1 MRGRYLFVTI
11 ESMARTFG
19 TALAGRDNSLNAVR
33 LILAAAVILAH
44 SWTIGGY
51 GETIFHWIGANS
63 VNGFFALSGFLI
75 AGSRLR
81 HDFRHYITRRA
92 QRIFPGFWVCLVVI
106 ALVFAPLGALLGGVS
121 WNPGEALAYI
131 RNNASL
137 VIFDREVGQTLAASP
152 EGANWNRSLWSL
164 MHEFIAY
171 IVCGVLL
178 GVLWVRRNLALA
190 AGIVVAVLP
199 LAYVAV
205 PDFDGPPHMI
215 NDSLRLLAFYF
226 AGVLAYAL
234 RDRIR
239 TSHAVAGVAAVTVLI
254 AGFTSETALYTLT
267 PIPLTY
273 LLLHI
278 GATWRTRIAAKE
290 DASFGLY
297 IYGYPVQQ
305 ILGILGLGALV
316 PVWAFAIVS
325 MALTFPLAIAS
336 WRYVEKPAMGLRLTP
351 AHIPEVAT
359 AVPTPAPKDVI
370 AQHEWDHH
378 VPTALLGGR

>member
-1 MRGRYLFVTI
+1 
-11 ESMARTFG
+11 MARTIG

-33 LILAAAVILAH
+33 LVLAAAVILAH

-106 ALVFAPLGALLGGVS
+106 ALVFAPLGALLSGVS
-121 WNPGEALAYI
+121 WSPGDALAYI

-137 VIFDREVGQTLAASP
+137 VIFNREVGQTLTASP

-171 IVCGVLL
+171 VVCGVLL

-205 PDFDGPPHMI
+205 PDLDGPAHMV
-215 NDSLRLLAFYF
+215 NDSLRLLSFYF

-234 RDRIR
+234 RDRIH
-239 TSHAVAGVAAVTVLI
+239 TSHTLAGAAAIIVLA
-254 AGFTSETALYTLT
+254 AGFTSETLLYALT

-278 GATWRTRIAAKE
+278 GSTWRTQIAAKE
-290 DASFGLY
+290 DASFGIY

-305 ILGILGLGALV
+305 VLAMLGLGALV
-316 PVWAFAIVS
+316 PVWAFALVS

-336 WRYVEKPAMGLRLTP
+336 WRFVEKPAMGLRLVPTRV
-351 AHIPEVAT
+351 PEVST
-359 AVPTPAPKDVI
+359 AVPTPAPDG
-370 AQHEWDHH
+370 ALSQREWDHH
-378 VPTALLGGR
+378 APTALLGGR

>member
-1 MRGRYLFVTI
+1 
-11 ESMARTFG
+11 MARTFG

-33 LILAAAVILAH
+33 LVLAAAVILAH

-51 GETIFHWIGANS
+51 GDTIFRWIGANS

-106 ALVFAPLGALLGGVS
+106 AFVFAPIGALLSGVS
-121 WNPGEALAYI
+121 WHPGEALGYI

-137 VIFDREVGQTLAASP
+137 VIFDRDIGQTLTTSP

-205 PDFDGPPHMI
+205 PDLDGPAHML
-215 NDSLRLLAFYF
+215 NDSLRLLSFYF

-234 RDRIR
+234 RDRLR
-239 TSHAVAGVAAVTVLI
+239 TSHALAGVAAVTVLT
-254 AGFTSETALYTLT
+254 AGFTSETLLYAIT

-278 GATWRTRIAAKE
+278 GSTWRTQLAAKE

-305 ILGILGLGALV
+305 VLAMLGLGAIV

-325 MALTFPLAIAS
+325 MALAFPLAIAS
-336 WRYVEKPAMGLRLTP
+336 WRLVEKPAMALRLVPTRV
-351 AHIPEVAT
+351 PEVST
-359 AVPTPAPKDVI
+359 AVPTPAPDGAL
-370 AQHEWDHH
+370 AQREWDHH
-378 VPTALLGGR
+378 VPSTLLVGR

>member
-1 MRGRYLFVTI
+1 
-11 ESMARTFG
+11 MARTIG
-19 TALAGRDNSLNAVR
+19 SALVGRDNSLKAVR
-33 LILAAAVILAH
+33 LALAAAVILAH

-51 GETIFHWIGANS
+51 GDTIFHWIGANS

-106 ALVFAPLGALLGGVS
+106 ALFFAPIGALLSGVG
-121 WNPGEALAYI
+121 WDPGDSLAYI

-137 VIFDREVGQTLAASP
+137 VIVNREIGQTLAASP

-205 PDFDGPPHMI
+205 PDLDGPAHMI
-215 NDSLRLLAFYF
+215 NDSLRLLSFYF

-239 TSHAVAGVAAVTVLI
+239 TSHTVAGIAAVAVLA
-254 AGFTSETALYTLT
+254 AGFTSETLLYAAT

-278 GATWRTRIAAKE
+278 GSTWRTQIAAEE

-305 ILGILGLGALV
+305 LLAMLGLGTLV
-316 PVWAFAIVS
+316 PVWGFALAS
-325 MALTFPLAIAS
+325 MALAFPLALAS
-336 WRYVEKPAMGLRLTP
+336 WRYVEKPAMGLRLARGRVP
-351 AHIPEVAT
+351 WADT
-359 AVPTPAPKDVI
+359 AVPAPARDE
-370 AQHEWDHH
+370 ALTQREWDHH
-378 VPTALLGGR
+378 ASATLTIGR

>member
-1 MRGRYLFVTI
+1 MASTI
-11 ESMARTFG
+11 GS
-19 TALAGRDNSLNAVR
+19 ALAGRDNSLNAVR
-33 LILAAAVILAH
+33 LVLAAAVILAH

-51 GETIFHWIGANS
+51 GDTIFHWVGANS

-92 QRIFPGFWVCLVVI
+92 QRILPGFWVCLVVI
-106 ALVFAPLGALLGGVS
+106 ALFFAPLGALLSGVS

-131 RNNASL
+131 RNNAGL
-137 VIFDREVGQTLAASP
+137 VIVDREIGQTLAASP

-190 AGIVVAVLP
+190 AGAVVAVLP

-205 PDFDGPPHMI
+205 PDLDGPAHMV
-215 NDSLRLLAFYF
+215 NDSLRLLSFYF

-234 RDRIR
+234 RHRIR
-239 TSHAVAGVAAVTVLI
+239 TSHAVAGLAAVTVLA
-254 AGFTSETALYTLT
+254 AGFTSETLLHAAT

-273 LLLHI
+273 LLLHV
-278 GATWRTRIAAKE
+278 GSTWRTRIAAEE

-305 ILGILGLGALV
+305 LLAMLGLGTLL
-316 PVWAFAIVS
+316 PVWGFALAS
-325 MALTFPLAIAS
+325 MALTFPLALAS
-336 WRYVEKPAMGLRLTP
+336 WRCVEKPAMGLRL
-351 AHIPEVAT
+351 ARARIPEVGP
-359 AVPTPAPKDVI
+359 AVPVPAPGAVM
-370 AQHEWDHH
+370 AQREWDHH
-378 VPTALLGGR
+378 ASTTLTVGR

>member
-1 MRGRYLFVTI
+1 
-11 ESMARTFG
+11 MARTIG

-33 LILAAAVILAH
+33 LVLAAAVILAH

-51 GETIFHWIGANS
+51 GETVFHWIGANS

-92 QRIFPGFWVCLVVI
+92 QRIFPGFWVCLVLI
-106 ALVFAPLGALLGGVS
+106 ALVFAPIGALLSGVS
-121 WNPGEALAYI
+121 WDPGDSFAYV

-137 VIFDREVGQTLAASP
+137 IIFNREIGQTLAASP

-178 GVLWVRRNLALA
+178 GILWVRRNLALA
-190 AGIVVAVLP
+190 AGAVVAVLP

-205 PDFDGPPHMI
+205 PDLDGPAHMI
-215 NDSLRLLAFYF
+215 NDSLRLLSFYF

-239 TSHAVAGVAAVTVLI
+239 TSHTVAGLAAVTVLA
-254 AGFTSETALYTLT
+254 AGFTSETLLYAAT

-278 GATWRTRIAAKE
+278 GSTWRTQIAAKE

-305 ILGILGLGALV
+305 LLAMLGLGALV
-316 PVWAFAIVS
+316 PVWGFALVS
-325 MALTFPLAIAS
+325 MALTFPLALAS
-336 WRYVEKPAMGLRLTP
+336 WRYVEKPAMGLRLAPTRASETRTAAPTP
-351 AHIPEVAT
+351 THGAAT
-359 AVPTPAPKDVI
+359 A
-370 AQHEWDHH
+370 QREWDHH
-378 VPTALLGGR
+378 ASTTLTVGR